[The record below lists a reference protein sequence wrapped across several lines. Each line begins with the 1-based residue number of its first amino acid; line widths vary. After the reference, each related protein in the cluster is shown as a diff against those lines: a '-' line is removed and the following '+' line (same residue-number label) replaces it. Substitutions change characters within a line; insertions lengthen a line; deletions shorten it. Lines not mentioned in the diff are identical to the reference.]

1 MIIFHIFIYHY
12 NNMLDFVDKDFIIGF
27 AALFFAL
34 YRAIF
39 MMIPMMISAEN
50 ISQFFHAF
58 VLIA

>member
-1 MIIFHIFIYHY
+1 MIE
-12 NNMLDFVDKDFIIGF
+12 KDLIIGV

-39 MMIPMMISAEN
+39 MMIPMMMKSKTITE
-50 ISQFFHAF
+50 FFHAF

>member
-1 MIIFHIFIYHY
+1 MIEIK
-12 NNMLDFVDKDFIIGF
+12 LIIGV

-39 MMIPMMISAEN
+39 MMLPLLLEAKTITE
-50 ISQFFHAF
+50 FFHAF

>member
-1 MIIFHIFIYHY
+1 MYHY